1 MEELKPI
8 AEIEKALTA
17 EEKNTTVEKK
27 SLGAVSVD
35 DIEFTLDKSK
45 DFEKQAEDVVGA
57 MATARAVSDE
67 KVAKELSDKKA
78 DELRSKASAKAKQAE
93 TADINAETEKQ
104 EAERK
109 LYEAVLETFGIK
121 KHLPKWLMRV
131 LVFIFTPIYIL
142 LSLLIGVPCGVVKT
156 LIDNV
161 DNIICRYESAAENS
175 KPKIKITIWILLVL
189 VILAAVGLIVLK
201 CLGKI

>member
-8 AEIEKALTA
+8 SEIEREISAPKQD
-17 EEKNTTVEKK
+17 EKK
-27 SLGAVSVD
+27 SIANVNVN

-45 DFEKQAEDVVGA
+45 SYEKQAEDVVGA

-67 KVAKELSDKKA
+67 KVAKDLAEKKA
-78 DELRSKASAKAKQAE
+78 EELRSKASAKAKQAE

-109 LYEAVLETFGIK
+109 LYEAVLETFGIR
-121 KHLPKWLMRV
+121 KHLPKWLMNS
-131 LVFIFTPIYIL
+131 LVVIFTPIYIV
-142 LSLLIGVPCGVVKT
+142 LSLIIGVPCGIVKT
-156 LIDNV
+156 VIDNV
-161 DNIICRYESAAENS
+161 DNIICRYESADEKS
-175 KPKIKITIWILLVL
+175 KPKIKVTIWILLVL
-189 VILAAVGLIVLK
+189 IILAAVGLIVLK

>member
-8 AEIEKALTA
+8 EEIER
-17 EEKNTTVEKK
+17 EITVPKDDKK
-27 SLGAVSVD
+27 SIANVSVN

-45 DFEKQAEDVVGA
+45 SYEEQAEDVVGA
-57 MATARAVSDE
+57 MATARAVADE
-67 KVAKELSDKKA
+67 KVAKDLAEKKA
-78 DELRSKASAKAKQAE
+78 EELRSKASAKLKQAE
-93 TADINAETEKQ
+93 TDDINAETEKQ

-121 KHLPKWLMRV
+121 KHLPKWLMSA
-131 LVFIFTPIYIL
+131 LVVIFTPIYII
-142 LSLLIGVPCGVVKT
+142 LSLIIGVPCGIVKT
-156 LIDNV
+156 VIDNV
-161 DNIICRYESAAENS
+161 DNIICRYESAEEKS

-189 VILAAVGLIVLK
+189 LILAAVGLVVLK